1 MVERNVRQVILKRVL
16 DLRRSI
22 DEYWRNINDL
32 ATNKGIS
39 NPEVIRLNQELDKK
53 IIILQKMLVE
63 IHSEPST
70 LFQK

>member
-1 MVERNVRQVILKRVL
+1 MVERNVRQVILKRAL

-22 DEYWRNINDL
+22 DEYRRNINDL

>member
-1 MVERNVRQVILKRVL
+1 MRQVILKRAL

-22 DEYWRNINDL
+22 DEYRRNINDL
-32 ATNKGIS
+32 ATNKGIP

-63 IHSEPST
+63 IHSEP
-70 LFQK
+70 

>member
-1 MVERNVRQVILKRVL
+1 MVERNVRQVILKRAL

-22 DEYWRNINDL
+22 DEYRRNINDL

-39 NPEVIRLNQELDKK
+39 NPEVIRLNQELVKK